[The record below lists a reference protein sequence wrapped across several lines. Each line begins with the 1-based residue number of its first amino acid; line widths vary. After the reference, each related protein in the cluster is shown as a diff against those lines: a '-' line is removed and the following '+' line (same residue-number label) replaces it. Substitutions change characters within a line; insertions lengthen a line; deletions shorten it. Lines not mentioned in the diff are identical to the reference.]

1 MGASEF
7 ALVGS
12 VVVSA
17 LGALFGLY
25 QARKADRSA
34 NTTRTIEL
42 GVTTLIDQYQE
53 ANEQLRD
60 QTHECTERCKA
71 LEAEV
76 RVLKT
81 QVDELRM
88 VNDQLITTLDNKNAT
103 IIRLK
108 RLVGEPLD
116 D

>member
-7 ALVGS
+7 ALIGS
-12 VVVSA
+12 VIVSG

-34 NTTRTIEL
+34 TTTKTIEL
-42 GVTTLIDQYQE
+42 GVTNLIDQYQE

-60 QTHECTERCKA
+60 ETHECKERCKV
-71 LEAEV
+71 LESEV
-76 RVLKT
+76 R
-81 QVDELRM
+81 ELRRQVYELKM
-88 VNDQLITTLDNKNAT
+88 VNDHLITELDNNHAT

-108 RLVGEPLD
+108 NLVGESID
-116 D
+116 E